1 MTTQHGPTHDW
12 ASAVDL
18 AHLDDIRRR
27 AAELAP
33 GGALHLLLE
42 VLAYPAEEA
51 ADRGGGRC
59 RVTLHADGSVEV
71 ADDGR
76 GTQTRVAAA
85 GRAVRKPV
93 MSTRDLRFFD
103 APDAPLL
110 PDGHRRRGMSVVAAL
125 STWLVHRN
133 RRLEGAWV
141 QRYEQGV
148 PVGDLDPVERDGTTG
163 TTVHFLPAPGLDGL
177 PHDAAER
184 VRTLAAGP
192 MTVEVADD
200 RRPTLTTRASPHRP

>member
-1 MTTQHGPTHDW
+1 MTSPTHDW
-12 ASAVDL
+12 TSAVDQ
-18 AHLDDIRRR
+18 AHLADVRRR
-27 AAELAP
+27 AADLAP

-42 VLAYPAEEA
+42 LLAYPAEEA

-76 GTQTRVAAA
+76 GTQTRVDAD
-85 GRAVRKPV
+85 GRTVRKPV

-110 PDGHRRRGMSVVAAL
+110 PDGHPRRGMSVVAAL

-148 PVGDLDPVERDGTTG
+148 PVTDLDPVEPDGTTG
-163 TTVHFLPAPGLDGL
+163 TTVHLLPLPELDGL
-177 PHDAAER
+177 PADAAER
-184 VRTLAAGP
+184 LRAIVAWPA
-192 MTVEVADD
+192 MAIEVVDD
-200 RRPTLTTRASPHRP
+200 RGDGTSASQGVRA